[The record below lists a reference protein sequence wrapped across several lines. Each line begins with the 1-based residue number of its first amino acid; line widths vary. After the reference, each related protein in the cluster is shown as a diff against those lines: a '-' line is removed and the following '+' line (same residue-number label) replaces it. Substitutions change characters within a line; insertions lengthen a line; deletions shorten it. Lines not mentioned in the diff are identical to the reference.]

1 MGDTNPEIPVD
12 RQVNGPVQKVT
23 RGETAQIDI
32 GERTLIAV
40 VSDDSVDRYGDIIEA
55 AGWDLENFK
64 KNPVIPWAHATGGF
78 FTAAELPVGKAED
91 VWVEGNKLY
100 AKIKFAEHA
109 KAEDVWQLYKD
120 GFLRAFSVG
129 FLPKKYEAMYEG
141 EGREAHFIGYK
152 FQESELL
159 EISAVPV
166 PANPNA
172 LALAMHKGLRLEHI
186 GKDLPELPKIIIPE
200 VRTVVGNGEPAPVVA
215 SAPPLEELLKAPD
228 DHDHTLDINPHPATS
243 PPLIPEVKTE
253 KAASDEAVFDSHDDA
268 PEPVKPTPKPRGI
281 SRKTLLLAAAFAVY
295 GRTEER

>member
-1 MGDTNPEIPVD
+1 MGDTSPEIPVD

-23 RGETAQIDI
+23 KGETSQIDI
-32 GERTLIAV
+32 GERTLVAV

-55 AGWDLENFK
+55 AGWDLTNFK
-64 KNPVIPWAHATGGF
+64 NNPVIPWAHATGGF

-100 AKIKFAEHA
+100 AKIKFADHA
-109 KAEDVWQLYKD
+109 KAEDVWNLYKD

-141 EGREAHFIGYK
+141 EGREAHFIGYR

-172 LALAMHKGLRLEHI
+172 LALAMQKGLRLEHI
-186 GKDLPELPKIIIPE
+186 GKDFELPQIVIPQG
-200 VRTVVGNGEPAPVVA
+200 RTVVGNGDPAPIVA
-215 SAPPLEELLKAPD
+215 SAPKIEDLLKEPD
-228 DHDHTLDINPHPATS
+228 
-243 PPLIPEVKTE
+243 PPVIPPVVEVKTE
-253 KAASDEAVFDSHDDA
+253 KAASDEAVFDSPDDA
-268 PEPVKPTPKPRGI
+268 PEPAKPTIQPRGI
-281 SRKTLLLAAAFAVY
+281 SRKTLLLAAAIAVF
-295 GRTEER
+295 GRKEER